1 MGSTL
6 KERSKYKS
14 EFEDFRKRLRTTI
27 HLELVL
33 DEVVLPLARGEDR
46 LGVVDLLLLDVVAIL
61 GGS

>member
-1 MGSTL
+1 MYEA
-6 KERSKYKS
+6 ERGKGLPT
-14 EFEDFRKRLRTTI
+14 RI

-33 DEVVLPLARGEDR
+33 DEVVLPLASGEYR